1 MKTILT
7 VGISLLTLLIPVTTI
22 ADNKEYYEMP
32 TVYISSSRLPE
43 SIDFAGNQV
52 TVIDSTEIAQM
63 GASTIAEILN
73 FSSSTHSHARGPLGV
88 QTDVEMNGSTFSQV
102 LILIDGLRINDPQT
116 GHHNL
121 NLPIRPQD
129 LERIEINHGA
139 GSGIH
144 GPDAFGGVINLVTRQ
159 DIRKNVNIAS
169 HYGSRQNGNDDVSGV
184 ATSTRISHGLQ
195 SRWGN
200 FNVSAGREQSDGY
213 RDTTELHAHYL
224 SARMLIPVSNGT
236 LKFSAGIEKKSFG
249 ANDFYGDWPS
259 KEWTTAGIYTAQFAQ
274 KDDRGKRLV
283 SNFIYRR
290 HRDRFLLSGLNPGF
304 YDARHL
310 TQLATFSTFFKSRLG
325 SGNLIIGGEL
335 NGEEIESNK
344 LGDHRQSRI
353 GGFSEWAVFL
363 GDFRINLRNRL
374 DYSSV
379 YQIEWAP
386 GIKVNRRY
394 FNSDIFVGVHRTFR
408 APDFTELYMASPSNQ
423 GNRNLEPERAW
434 AYELGSLSK
443 ITPKIRLKI
452 KSYLRM
458 ERNVIDWIRPE
469 TDGETNTTP
478 WNAQNL
484 GEMQSSGVTIET
496 LYENSDNDVNLSVA
510 YSHHDK
516 NRKKLPSGTI
526 SKYVFTQPKQQYDC
540 RIRLPL
546 FPKMKALWHYQYRSY
561 SDKKSHGIGHLILTR
576 KMVTG
581 SLHFKI
587 RNITNTQYEY
597 VTGIPMPSRWFSIE
611 TTLNL

>member
-22 ADNKEYYEMP
+22 ADNKEYYKMP

-236 LKFSAGIEKKSFG
+236 LKFSAGIEEKSLG
-249 ANDFYGDWPS
+249 P
-259 KEWTTAGIYTAQFAQ
+259 TT
-274 KDDRGKRLV
+274 
-283 SNFIYRR
+283 
-290 HRDRFLLSGLNPGF
+290 
-304 YDARHL
+304 
-310 TQLATFSTFFKSRLG
+310 
-325 SGNLIIGGEL
+325 
-335 NGEEIESNK
+335 
-344 LGDHRQSRI
+344 
-353 GGFSEWAVFL
+353 
-363 GDFRINLRNRL
+363 
-374 DYSSV
+374 
-379 YQIEWAP
+379 
-386 GIKVNRRY
+386 
-394 FNSDIFVGVHRTFR
+394 
-408 APDFTELYMASPSNQ
+408 FT
-423 GNRNLEPERAW
+423 
-434 AYELGSLSK
+434 
-443 ITPKIRLKI
+443 
-452 KSYLRM
+452 
-458 ERNVIDWIRPE
+458 
-469 TDGETNTTP
+469 
-478 WNAQNL
+478 
-484 GEMQSSGVTIET
+484 
-496 LYENSDNDVNLSVA
+496 
-510 YSHHDK
+510 
-516 NRKKLPSGTI
+516 
-526 SKYVFTQPKQQYDC
+526 
-540 RIRLPL
+540 
-546 FPKMKALWHYQYRSY
+546 
-561 SDKKSHGIGHLILTR
+561 GIGHLKNGQQQEFIPLNLNKKTTEESAWLATLF
-576 KMVTG
+576 TG
-581 SLHFKI
+581 
-587 RNITNTQYEY
+587 
-597 VTGIPMPSRWFSIE
+597 VTGIVSFFQV
-611 TTLNL
+611 

>member
-1 MKTILT
+1 MKIVFIVASGL
-7 VGISLLTLLIPVTTI
+7 ITLFIHGTTI
-22 ADNKEYYEMP
+22 AGNKDYYELP
-32 TVYISSSRLPE
+32 TVYVSSSRLAE
-43 SIDFAGNQV
+43 SIVFTGNQV
-52 TVIDSTEIAQM
+52 TIIDSAAIAQM

-139 GSGIH
+139 GSGVH

-159 DIRKNVNIAS
+159 DIRKSINIAS
-169 HYGSRQNGNDDVSGV
+169 HYGSIRNDNDDVSGV

-195 SRWGN
+195 NPWGN

-213 RDTTELHAHYL
+213 RDTTELNAQYFN
-224 SARMLIPVSNGT
+224 ARMLIPISNGT

-259 KEWTTAGIYTAQFAQ
+259 KEWTTAGIYTAQFEQ
-274 KDDRGKRLV
+274 KNDREKRLV

-290 HRDRFLLSGLNPGF
+290 HRDRFLLSGLNPDG

-310 TQLATFSTFFKSRLG
+310 TQLATLSTFFESRLG
-325 SGNLIIGGEL
+325 IGNLIIGGEL
-335 NGEEIESNK
+335 NGEKIESNK

-353 GGFSEWAVFL
+353 GGFSEWSVFL
-363 GDFRINLRNRL
+363 GDFRINLRNRI

-379 YQIEWAP
+379 YQTEWAP
-386 GIKVNRRY
+386 GIKVNREY
-394 FNSDIFVGVHRTFR
+394 FNSDIFVGVQKTFR
-408 APDFTELYMASPSNQ
+408 APGFTELHNPSPSNQ

-434 AYELGSLSK
+434 AYELGSLST
-443 ITPKIRLKI
+443 ITPNIRLKI

-469 TDGETNTTP
+469 TDGETNTLP

-484 GEMQSSGVTIET
+484 GKMQSSGVTIET
-496 LYENSDNDVNLSVA
+496 LYGDSDNDFNLSVA
-510 YSHHDK
+510 YSLHDK
-516 NRKKLPSGTI
+516 NRKLPRGI
-526 SKYVFTQPKQQYDC
+526 MSKYVFTQPKQQYDC
-540 RIRLPL
+540 RIQLPL

-561 SDKKSHGIGHLILTR
+561 SYKKSHGIGHLVLTR

-597 VTGIPMPSRWFSIE
+597 FTGIPMPNRWFSIE

>member
-22 ADNKEYYEMP
+22 ADNKEYYKMP

-236 LKFSAGIEKKSFG
+236 LKFSAGIEEKSFG

-259 KEWTTAGIYTAQFAQ
+259 KEWTTAGIYTAQFEQ
-274 KDDRGKRLV
+274 KNDRGKRLV
-283 SNFIYRR
+283 SNLIYRR
-290 HRDRFLLSGLNPGF
+290 HRDRFLLSGLNPDG

-310 TQLATFSTFFKSRLG
+310 TQLATISTFIESSLG
-325 SGNLIIGGEL
+325 SGNLVIGGEL

-344 LGDHRQSRI
+344 LGNHRQSRI

-363 GDFRINLRNRL
+363 GDFRINLRNRI
-374 DYSSV
+374 DFSSV
-379 YQIEWAP
+379 YRTEWAP
-386 GIKVNRRY
+386 GMRVNRSY

-408 APDFTELYMASPSNQ
+408 APGFTELHNPSPSNQ

-434 AYELGSLSK
+434 AYEFGSLSK
-443 ITPKIRLKI
+443 VTPRIRLKF

-458 ERNVIDWIRPE
+458 ERNVIDWTRPE
-469 TDGETNTTP
+469 TGDKTNTLP

-484 GEMQSSGVTIET
+484 GEMQSKGSTIET
-496 LYENSDNDVNLSVA
+496 TYEDNDFNLSVA
-510 YSHHDK
+510 YSIHNK
-516 NRKKLPSGTI
+516 SRKLPSGI
-526 SKYVFTQPKQQYDC
+526 MSKYVFTQPRHQFDW

-546 FPKMKALWHYQYRSY
+546 FARMKALWHYQYRNYSY
-561 SDKKSHGIGHLILTR
+561 KKSHGIGHVVLTR
-576 KMVTG
+576 KMDMG

-587 RNITNTQYEY
+587 RNITNTRYEY
-597 VTGIPMPSRWFSIE
+597 FTGIPMPSRWFSIE
-611 TTLNL
+611 TTLKL